1 MKRKTPKVGWCP
13 QCGPLTAGALDE
25 DGCCA
30 LCGADATGPGAD
42 KALRLLKRADPAKE
56 RALRA
61 AAIRALAQTPPSGRY
76 VPDEVL
82 EKVNQ
87 LVFECDGVLDTK
99 APSRETYNAAL
110 EALEGYR

>member
-82 EKVNQ
+82 EKAEK
-87 LVFECDGVLDTK
+87 FIEDDTCRHDYEKREVL
-99 APSRETYNAAL
+99 AAL
-110 EALEGYR
+110 AEVKP